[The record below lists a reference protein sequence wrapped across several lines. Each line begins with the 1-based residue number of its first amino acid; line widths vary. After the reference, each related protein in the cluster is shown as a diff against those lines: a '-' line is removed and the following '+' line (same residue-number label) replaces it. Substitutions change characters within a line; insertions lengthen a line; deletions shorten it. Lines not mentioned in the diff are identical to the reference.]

1 MIEKYKKVL
10 TYVVYTLIVVGI
22 FTLLAWLGR
31 FDSFR
36 NFMEKIELSSFDL
49 RQSIV
54 SKYKK
59 PNKDIVIIAI
69 DDATYEY
76 IMDKYGSWPISRGIW
91 ADTIN
96 FVELA
101 KPKNIIFDL
110 LFIKSNLND
119 IKADS
124 EFIKSVKDNDNIY
137 LSMNFD
143 NYNDKIRR
151 SPVF

>member
-91 ADTIN
+91 ADAIN
-96 FVELA
+96 FEYKINPANAIVVV
-101 KPKNIIFDL
+101 
-110 LFIKSNLND
+110 SQD
-119 IKADS
+119 I
-124 EFIKSVKDNDNIY
+124 
-137 LSMNFD
+137 
-143 NYNDKIRR
+143 
-151 SPVF
+151 